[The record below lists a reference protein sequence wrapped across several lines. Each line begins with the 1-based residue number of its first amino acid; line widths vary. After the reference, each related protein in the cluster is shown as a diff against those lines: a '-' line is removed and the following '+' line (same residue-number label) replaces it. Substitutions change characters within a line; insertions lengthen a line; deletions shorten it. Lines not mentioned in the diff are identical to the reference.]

1 MNWSIQLEKVK
12 IFVQP
17 FLTRMTHCI
26 QLVISEPAFSKSGIL
41 TKMVGEGHEE
51 KGRGAR
57 NVTVHF
63 DIK

>member
-1 MNWSIQLEKVK
+1 M
-12 IFVQP
+12 FVQP
-17 FLTRMTHCI
+17 FLARMTHCI
-26 QLVISEPAFSKSGIL
+26 RLAVSEPAFSTSGIL
-41 TKMVGEGHEE
+41 TKMVRTGEGHEG